1 MKKIINKVKPKTK
14 KPIIVT
20 ENTIIKPINK
30 KEDEWDRILN
40 IIIGLVKIKKDSN
53 TLDALSKCLKLIEN
67 RDK

>member
-1 MKKIINKVKPKTK
+1 MKKIIDKVKPKTK

-20 ENTIIKPINK
+20 KKTIIKTVNK

-40 IIIGLVKIKKDSN
+40 LIINLVKIKKDSN
-53 TLDALSKCLKLIEN
+53 TLDALSKCLRLIEN